1 MIQENNAANTFIS
14 VAHVA
19 SELFKAQSIA
29 EELSIPLKTLA
40 PLR

>member
-1 MIQENNAANTFIS
+1 MSQDNNTADTFIS

-29 EELSIPLKTLA
+29 EGT
-40 PLR
+40 